1 MRKFLGMVQ
10 YYRDLWPKRS
20 EILALLT
27 ESTKGRPTKN
37 GLIKLTPDYTEAFQQ
52 MKSFID
58 KDTILAYTY
67 F

>member
-1 MRKFLGMVQ
+1 MVQ

-37 GLIKLTPDYTEAFQQ
+37 GLIELTPDYTEAFQQ